1 MHEYEKATI
10 KVLALLLGF
19 YVSTMMGRWWGQIV
33 KLPHIADL
41 AMELNGL
48 VAPGKLFL
56 IAKITYSNVSIKTIG
71 SFRAY
76 RIWKKKIALV
86 V

>member
-48 VAPGKLFL
+48 VAPGRFFL
-56 IAKITYSNVSIKTIG
+56 IAIITYSHVSIITLG
-71 SFRAY
+71 RSG
-76 RIWKKKIALV
+76 LL
-86 V
+86 